1 MSELAGEMTRAMS
14 DQVFEHLRAKIVTG
28 ELRPNEPLIET
39 DLAQRL
45 AVSRTP
51 IRESLQR
58 LAAIG
63 MIVPRRRGWAVREYT
78 AEEALGK
85 SEVRIALEG
94 FAAFLAAQRGTDE
107 QLQLC
112 KRIHEDRLSVDPA
125 DEDRRITTN
134 RDFHAAI
141 IDAAGNVQLKE
152 AIYETGRFYLNRPVV
167 RSSTY
172 EEMSL
177 AHAEHAAIVE
187 ALLARNSDAAE
198 RAMRAHIRR
207 TFLMFQRLE
216 PGVRLA

>member
-1 MSELAGEMTRAMS
+1 MS
-14 DQVFEHLRAKIVTG
+14 DKVFELLRTQIVTG

-45 AVSRTP
+45 SVSRTP

-63 MIVPRRRGWAVREYT
+63 LIVPRKRGWAVREYT
-78 AEEALGK
+78 AKEALER

-112 KRIHEDRLSVDPA
+112 KRIHEDRLSVDPSDA
-125 DEDRRITTN
+125 DRRIKTN
-134 RDFHAAI
+134 RDFHTAI
-141 IDAAGNVQLKE
+141 IDAAGNAELKE
-152 AIYETGRFYLNRPVV
+152 AIYETGRFYLNHPVV
-167 RSSTY
+167 RSSTH
-172 EEMSL
+172 EEMAL

-187 ALLARNSDAAE
+187 ALLARDSDAAE
-198 RAMRAHIRR
+198 KAMRAHIRR
-207 TFLMFQRLE
+207 TFLLFQRLE
-216 PGVRLA
+216 PGLRLV